1 MRAILIMIISVLVA
15 GCDPGW
21 GYHAPTTGTH
31 TSATTLPRADSG
43 NLSLQLIRARVF
55 ASGLNVRVAVTNAAI
70 EGLTLDSASLQVFDR
85 DGNPLKRIGAVAG
98 CAIGYP
104 DARLP
109 TCSPEADFS
118 VVSTIGFFRPN
129 PALRELTVRVEGLA
143 RGRRHIVLNLPLTW
157 DN

>member
-1 MRAILIMIISVLVA
+1 MRAILISIISVLVA

-21 GYHAPTTGTH
+21 DYHVPTPGTP
-31 TSATTLPRADSG
+31 TSATTFPSADSG

-55 ASGLNVRVAVTNAAI
+55 SMSLYVRVAVANASV
-70 EGLTLDSASLQVFDR
+70 ECLTLDSASMQVFDR
-85 DGNPLKRIGAVAG
+85 DGTPLKRIGAVAG

-109 TCSPEADFS
+109 TCSPEAEFS
-118 VVSTIGFFRPN
+118 VSPTTGFFRPN
-129 PALRELTVRVEGLA
+129 PTLQELTVRVEGLA
-143 RGRRHIVLNLPLTW
+143 RGGRHVVMNLPLTW